1 MQTSLGGHLHRL
13 AGTRK
18 VVSTVDSRE
27 RCVVARLDSVLDRH
41 VLFACKFGQ
50 QIELLTID
58 TIGARTDDY
67 ALHLRVRESLRV
79 EFAQTLDG
87 RVSI

>member
-18 VVSTVDSRE
+18 VVATVDSRE
-27 RCVVARLDSVLDRH
+27 RCVVARLDSVLDRNIFL
-41 VLFACKFGQ
+41 VRQFSQ
-50 QIELLTID
+50 QIEFLVID
-58 TIGARTDDY
+58 TIGARADDY
-67 ALHLRVRESLRV
+67 ALHLRVRESFGV
-79 EFAQTLDG
+79 EFAQTFDG